1 MKARGALHSVL
12 VITAIAAASL
22 ANASTHDGTVAQLEV
37 WPNGNVA
44 FTLNGTTVPCN
55 GQAIVNASQAGVKNL
70 YAALLSAKIAGKPV
84 RLWTS
89 VCGPADGYN
98 PSVLYATVDYL
109 YVLD

>member
-1 MKARGALHSVL
+1 MIVFA
-12 VITAIAAASL
+12 VIAVPFLAS
-22 ANASTHDGTVAQLEV
+22 ASTHDGTVAQLEV

-44 FTLNGTTVPCN
+44 FTLNGATVPCN

-89 VCGPADGYN
+89 VCGPADGYY

-109 YVLD
+109 NVLD